1 LSPLK
6 LSFTHS
12 VLIPLIL
19 LWLYTDRPLVRNA
32 SLPRAA
38 ARIAASFAF
47 FLLAVTVSSV
57 TGLAPT
63 HSFSALL
70 SLLFFA
76 LIAPLFCTHAEPRNV
91 IAALLAGQ
99 TIAAFHSFVENSVPF
114 SVPRLFLGEVT
125 ESGQL
130 AITILVLVGTC
141 WATAAKKGSA
151 HKETT
156 SVAATPLPS
165 TRSVFALGALMS
177 IMATLLAFQKWLAI
191 PLEASALLCGAFV
204 VVSLLTIQALRT
216 SNGSIRD
223 LLLLVG
229 IEGPLLLCALMINL
243 KRGPWLGVIV
253 GTTLFCAFYAR
264 RLIWIIALLS
274 AAVAV
279 GVQPIYERIAS
290 SYSHFTISGGRS
302 TIWRIGAELAAE
314 YPLGVGYHNSG
325 ILRQFSTEI
334 PQELKHFHNN
344 FLNIIAESGW
354 LAGLLFAWFLVE
366 VLRVSFRAPRNPLYV
381 AIGCAIISWQTAG
394 LVEYNFGDSEVM
406 MIVWMLI
413 GLLLQRE
420 SKPQPAVN

>member
-1 LSPLK
+1 M
-6 LSFTHS
+6 
-12 VLIPLIL
+12 
-19 LWLYTDRPLVRNA
+19 
-32 SLPRAA
+32 
-38 ARIAASFAF
+38 
-47 FLLAVTVSSV
+47 
-57 TGLAPT
+57 
-63 HSFSALL
+63 
-70 SLLFFA
+70 
-76 LIAPLFCTHAEPRNV
+76 
-91 IAALLAGQ
+91 
-99 TIAAFHSFVENSVPF
+99 PF